1 MRIMLSLLAPAA
13 SCYLTAFGQQSLY
26 NLYHPFGPAF
36 RHHPLGLAPLLDHAS
51 LLNRA
56 SLLNHPSPLLRTP
69 RFDFSH
75 ALQHLDM
82 SHLDTEGLLL
92 RAKMAHDT
100 KAHAKR
106 VAMRKANRLA
116 QRQIH
121 EDFLRELESSFKAHE
136 QMFTQLRSHLEAA
149 HVVAEEADAASF
161 WHEADGN
168 SGQLEATLRLP
179 GSLISKPKAVLSDSR
194 HLTMTMTTTVRGE
207 EGHFEQTVALPF
219 AVRGDPAAIELVHD
233 EKGGTVTVKLAKPA
247 DEAPPEPVA
256 LPIVT
261 AEPDK
266 TKTKA
271 VARADP
277 KVEAATYS
285 GLAAPTLCAR
295 TAYRE
300 AAISSRGCE
309 VSRWRRKTS
318 PWRNSSTS
326 GLLTSWRPER
336 PPTAWRRRRQE
347 RRPRRKRRR
356 RWRRRRRGRR
366 SRRWRRRR
374 RGRRRRPRRRRRLPW
389 SSRLLQLRLRM
400 STSEELRRAA
410 ASATKE
416 SVG

>member
-1 MRIMLSLLAPAA
+1 MLSLLAPAA

-26 NLYHPFGPAF
+26 DLYTPFGH

-82 SHLDTEGLLL
+82 SHLDAERLLH
-92 RAKMAHDT
+92 AKMVHDT

-106 VAMRKANRLA
+106 VAVRNANRLA

-121 EDFLRELESSFKAHE
+121 EGLLRELESSFNAHE

-161 WHEADGN
+161 WHEADGK
-168 SGQLEATLRLP
+168 SGRLEATLRLP

-219 AVRGDPAAIELVHD
+219 AVRDPAAIELVHD
-233 EKGGTVTVKLAKPA
+233 EKGGTLTVTLAKPA

-271 VARADP
+271 EVARADP
-277 KVEAATYS
+277 KVEAAT
-285 GLAAPTLCAR
+285 
-295 TAYRE
+295 
-300 AAISSRGCE
+300 
-309 VSRWRRKTS
+309 
-318 PWRNSSTS
+318 
-326 GLLTSWRPER
+326 
-336 PPTAWRRRRQE
+336 
-347 RRPRRKRRR
+347 
-356 RWRRRRRGRR
+356 
-366 SRRWRRRR
+366 
-374 RGRRRRPRRRRRLPW
+374 
-389 SSRLLQLRLRM
+389 
-400 STSEELRRAA
+400 
-410 ASATKE
+410 
-416 SVG
+416 

>member
-219 AVRGDPAAIELVHD
+219 AVRDPRRD
-233 EKGGTVTVKLAKPA
+233 R
-247 DEAPPEPVA
+247 
-256 LPIVT
+256 
-261 AEPDK
+261 
-266 TKTKA
+266 
-271 VARADP
+271 ARA
-277 KVEAATYS
+277 
-285 GLAAPTLCAR
+285 R
-295 TAYRE
+295 RE
-300 AAISSRGCE
+300 GRHRHRQAGQA
-309 VSRWRRKTS
+309 
-318 PWRNSSTS
+318 
-326 GLLTSWRPER
+326 
-336 PPTAWRRRRQE
+336 RRRSAARA
-347 RRPRRKRRR
+347 
-356 RWRRRRRGRR
+356 
-366 SRRWRRRR
+366 
-374 RGRRRRPRRRRRLPW
+374 
-389 SSRLLQLRLRM
+389 
-400 STSEELRRAA
+400 RRAA
-410 ASATKE
+410 HRD
-416 SVG
+416 G

>member
-1 MRIMLSLLAPAA
+1 MLSLLAPAA

-26 NLYHPFGPAF
+26 DLYNPFGPAF
-36 RHHPLGLAPLLDHAS
+36 GRHHHPLGLAPLLDHAS

-82 SHLDTEGLLL
+82 SHLEKERLLH
-92 RAKMAHDT
+92 AKMVHDT

-106 VAMRKANRLA
+106 VAVRNANRLA

-121 EDFLRELESSFKAHE
+121 ESLLRELESSFNAHE

-161 WHEADGN
+161 WHEADGK

-219 AVRGDPAAIELVHD
+219 AVRDPAAIELVHD
-233 EKGGTVTVKLAKPA
+233 EKGGTVTVRLAKPA

-271 VARADP
+271 EVARADP
-277 KVEAATYS
+277 KVEAATYYVVV
-285 GLAAPTLCAR
+285 A
-295 TAYRE
+295 
-300 AAISSRGCE
+300 
-309 VSRWRRKTS
+309 
-318 PWRNSSTS
+318 
-326 GLLTSWRPER
+326 
-336 PPTAWRRRRQE
+336 
-347 RRPRRKRRR
+347 
-356 RWRRRRRGRR
+356 
-366 SRRWRRRR
+366 
-374 RGRRRRPRRRRRLPW
+374 
-389 SSRLLQLRLRM
+389 
-400 STSEELRRAA
+400 
-410 ASATKE
+410 
-416 SVG
+416 